1 MCGLINNR
9 VDISVINTLCFKKTG
24 PLQVISHNF
33 VNSQHLL
40 ITFGTSDTGIGNEL
54 IVVSRGFAGQ
64 GPVDE
69 SCNLEHDTP
78 PHRKPVQLP
87 EHRRDMIASAGARQE
102 PGGSVLN

>member
-54 IVVSRGFAGQ
+54 IVVSRGF
-64 GPVDE
+64 
-69 SCNLEHDTP
+69 EHNTP